1 MKPKPLCRKATR
13 VSSSKT
19 QGSGNTLFVNWNL
32 ASSHRLSR
40 SPDVTRTENRGV
52 NTGHQ
57 KGRVF
62 EGFFLLRVACR
73 NAGSPFFFRMAFQS
87 KAIGLVVDPSSRPRK
102 TALRSRP

>member
-1 MKPKPLCRKATR
+1 MKPKPLCRKAPR

-62 EGFFLLRVACR
+62 EGFVLLKTAHG
-73 NAGSPFFFRMAFQS
+73 NARSPFFVRMAFNP
-87 KAIGLVVDPSSRPRK
+87 KAIGLVVDHSSRPRK
-102 TALRSRP
+102 TA